1 MTRRRGRV
9 VDVGGAYREGLTW
22 HPRRSAQQQGKWQ
35 LFANDPVGAARAV
48 PKASSQR
55 RTVVGAFPG
64 GRRWRFIARPGQYWG
79 QFVEDAARIMDVDP
93 MLFETWCDGAQ
104 VDQSAQMP
112 RTVEEVN
119 FIWVGPQPVS
129 SSPERRQDG
138 SRRRRRSRSHSSM
151 SSEVEPSTI
160 YFEYQVGEGFWNL
173 PLHLQDMNVPTWDS
187 VNGAMVEAALI
198 ALYPGIFLR
207 SNRVALAVNGQYIRP
222 TEMVGPYTGVNE
234 QLAVVSHGVGA
245 PIPELRHLICR
256 RRVNRSEAPRL
267 TRGPSSTPHGLP
279 LMSSFFEAL
288 NLEAENG
295 DEDTLLPLRN
305 EPTHIR
311 VALLGRGR
319 PQLARVHLRP
329 NRVQISM
336 IEAVVRREYDDVL
349 GEARLMLARRDGT
362 ILQPSGFI
370 NVDEEQVLWAIASD
384 VMGATDPQPDPTTV
398 VKEVLPHMQGR
409 LKGNQIK
416 LLLRGEQG
424 LIGRVHKARFDT
436 AKQKSLLLNAAARYG
451 MIIAE
456 EQADS

>member
-1 MTRRRGRV
+1 MILRQTSLAHDMQQTVGFYAFAALSLFLLCDLVCQHVIQVRYSCWLGQQWYHGLGCPDLHASWTWRTLLPARWVGHQRRRMVTRRRGRV

-160 YFEYQVGEGFWNL
+160 YFEYQVGEGFWGTF
-173 PLHLQDMNVPTWDS
+173 H
-187 VNGAMVEAALI
+187 
-198 ALYPGIFLR
+198 Y
-207 SNRVALAVNGQYIRP
+207 
-222 TEMVGPYTGVNE
+222 
-234 QLAVVSHGVGA
+234 
-245 PIPELRHLICR
+245 ICR
-256 RRVNRSEAPRL
+256 
-267 TRGPSSTPHGLP
+267 T
-279 LMSSFFEAL
+279 
-288 NLEAENG
+288 
-295 DEDTLLPLRN
+295 
-305 EPTHIR
+305 
-311 VALLGRGR
+311 
-319 PQLARVHLRP
+319 
-329 NRVQISM
+329 
-336 IEAVVRREYDDVL
+336 
-349 GEARLMLARRDGT
+349 
-362 ILQPSGFI
+362 
-370 NVDEEQVLWAIASD
+370 
-384 VMGATDPQPDPTTV
+384 
-398 VKEVLPHMQGR
+398 
-409 LKGNQIK
+409 
-416 LLLRGEQG
+416 
-424 LIGRVHKARFDT
+424 
-436 AKQKSLLLNAAARYG
+436 
-451 MIIAE
+451 
-456 EQADS
+456 